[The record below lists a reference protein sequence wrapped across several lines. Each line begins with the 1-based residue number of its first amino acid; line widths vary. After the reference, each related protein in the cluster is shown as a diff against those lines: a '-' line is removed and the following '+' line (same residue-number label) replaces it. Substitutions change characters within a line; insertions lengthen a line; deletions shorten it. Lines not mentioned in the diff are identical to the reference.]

1 MGRFGTMEIL
11 LILVVALLFFGT
23 SRIADIGKGLGE
35 AIRDFKKGIRD
46 NDDEDAPD
54 KITEGKTEKAEK
66 KGDAA

>member
-1 MGRFGTMEIL
+1 MGRFGLTEIL

-35 AIRDFKKGIRD
+35 GIRNFKKGLRD
-46 NDDEDAPD
+46 EDDEPD
-54 KITEGKTEKAEK
+54 KLTEPKTEKAEK